1 MKMAEAARIRTV
13 PNAMILTNGRYS
25 YITRRIDR
33 ERKQLLAMEDFCQ
46 LSGRLTEDKYRGSY
60 ENCGRIIKKYS
71 RNTGLDL
78 TELYYRL
85 LFCFLTGNSDM
96 HLKNFSLIED
106 KPGSRIFVLSPV
118 YDLLPVNIIMP
129 SDNEQMALTL
139 NGKKKNI
146 RKKDFLYLAQNFGL
160 EEKVAINLMRQLLKY
175 IKSFVNIIDCSYISE
190 KMKEELKNL
199 ISTRAEELYP
209 QFLM

>member
-1 MKMAEAARIRTV
+1 
-13 PNAMILTNGRYS
+13 
-25 YITRRIDR
+25 
-33 ERKQLLAMEDFCQ
+33 
-46 LSGRLTEDKYRGSY
+46 
-60 ENCGRIIKKYS
+60 
-71 RNTGLDL
+71 
-78 TELYYRL
+78 
-85 LFCFLTGNSDM
+85 M

-106 KPGSRIFVLSPV
+106 KPGSRIFGLSPA

-146 RKKDFLYLAQNFGL
+146 RKKDLLYLAQNFGL
-160 EEKVAINLMRQLLKY
+160 EEKVAIDLMRQLLKY